1 MLSPTN
7 TEEKVTTLYSFIG
20 EASHRDS
27 PDSLNSIIVIADDA
41 PQDIVAESMEDSE
54 DATVLT
60 VSRVEM
66 DSIHRATDRND
77 DSYGMP
83 DGHILDLVEFH
94 ILGWGE

>member
-1 MLSPTN
+1 VN
-7 TEEKVTTLYSFIG
+7 TLYTFIG

-41 PQDIVAESMEDSE
+41 PKDIAAESLEDSE

-66 DSIHRATDRND
+66 DSIHRATDRHD

-83 DGHILDLVEFH
+83 DGHILDLVEGH
-94 ILGWGE
+94 ILGWGD

>member
-1 MLSPTN
+1 M
-7 TEEKVTTLYSFIG
+7 KTLYSFIG

-66 DSIHRATDRND
+66 DSIHRSIETDND
-77 DSYGMP
+77 GHGMP
-83 DGHILDLVEFH
+83 DGHIIDFTESY
-94 ILGWGE
+94 ILGWGEYWMGGIE